1 MVDWSG
7 AILSILK
14 AAKLQDQKV
23 EDKYIVIKP
32 RVLSDAN
39 YLRAINILKATVPFI
54 PVPGVAIAAPVLSLG
69 TTGVKIWKRFQLGAE
84 FDQLKYPLVNPNS
97 VYLHFSLDEELKK
110 KYKDLL
116 SPDNWNEK
124 TVQKLESIY
133 NDLNYITD
141 VNMLKAKYP
150 NLNHGYLEKR
160 ARNNA
165 EVIQENLE
173 ELEQELIKVSHDS
186 KVENNV
192 REAFESLKELF
203 PAMNNWA
210 LFNSEGFDEVV
221 DIIDTVV

>member
-7 AILSILK
+7 AILAILK
-14 AAKLQDQKV
+14 AAKPQDQKV
-23 EDKYIVIKP
+23 DKKYIVIKP

-39 YLRAINILKATVPFI
+39 YLRAINVLKATIPFI
-54 PVPGVAIAAPVLSLG
+54 PVPGAAIAAPVLSLG
-69 TTGVKIWKRFQLGAE
+69 TMGVKIWKRFQLGAE
-84 FDQLKYPLVNPNS
+84 FEQLKYPLINPNS
-97 VYLHFSLDEELKK
+97 VHLHFSLDEELKN
-110 KYKDLL
+110 KYADLL
-116 SPDNWNEK
+116 DSKNWNKE
-124 TVQKLESIY
+124 TIQRLERIY

-150 NLNHGYLEKR
+150 NLSEDYLEKR

-165 EVIQENLE
+165 EVIQENLK
-173 ELEQELIKVSHDS
+173 ELEQELIKVSHDA

-192 REAFESLKELF
+192 REAFGSLKKLF

-210 LFNSEGFDEVV
+210 LFNSRGFNEII